1 MENCI
6 WISQNTIIV
15 ICLLTKKFKT
25 KNISAIIDKFAA
37 ENDSSPLEFS
47 FTINNVD
54 TYIKT
59 VTNDSFI
66 IYNDDIHDYF
76 SNHDKMINE
85 HVQMKQM
92 YIITVK
98 KEPKSIIKLVYSIDF
113 SDDNITPAIIL
124 HPESQIPYKK
134 YQPKEIYM
142 LLLREFNNIKA
153 INGILINIFDEQM
166 KEKLKAFVKYLY
178 NGKFVNKI
186 KIPLFTGIKVELRRS
201 SKLIMRFLEK
211 ETIHQVIEVDA
222 GEVLVDYI
230 KPIFGKNGFNAFGDI
245 VNNSNLKNNEDLK
258 CNIDN
263 KSIEIFEDTERKSY
277 KSKVKGYVHF
287 DKENF
292 YIDNK
297 IKMQRL
303 SRVQTS
309 VAKEEDNNIEVVISQ
324 SDTSLDSL
332 GEGVQL
338 TSESIHIHGHI
349 GAKSSL
355 RAVNLT
361 IDGATHKDSTQEAKF
376 ATINRHKGKL
386 RCHDA
391 KIKLL
396 EGGEIHATNV
406 EVENSL
412 GGVIYAENVTV
423 GHIKNNLKIYASNS
437 INIKHVGGEDNLFK
451 INYKDIPTLNSKYD
465 FISQEIEDLKYKLEG
480 AMKHTQSAVP
490 ILKEQINDLK
500 EQQNKIINSVE
511 RAKITISEPLRGLNT
526 ITFTLTNGEE
536 LTYKTDAKAYEPFYL
551 VASKDY
557 ITLHPT
563 NKKISLES

>member
-1 MENCI
+1 M
-6 WISQNTIIV
+6 
-15 ICLLTKKFKT
+15 ICLLIKKFKT
-25 KNISAIIDKFAA
+25 KNISATIDKFAA

-47 FTINNVD
+47 FVINNID

-59 VTNDSFI
+59 ISNDSFI
-66 IYNDDIHDYF
+66 LYNEDTNNYYG
-76 SNHDKMINE
+76 NHDKMIDE
-85 HVQMKQM
+85 HVQIKQM
-92 YIITVK
+92 FIITVK
-98 KEPKSIIKLVYSIDF
+98 KEPKNIIKLVYSIDF
-113 SDDNITPAIIL
+113 SDDKTTPAIIL

-134 YQPKEIYM
+134 YQPREIYM
-142 LLLREFNNIKA
+142 LLLKEFNNIKA

-186 KIPLFTGIKVELRRS
+186 KMPLFTGIKLELRKS

-211 ETIHQVIEVDA
+211 ETAHQVIEVDA

-230 KPIFGKNGFNAFGDI
+230 KPVFGKNGFNAFGDI
-245 VNNSNLKNNEDLK
+245 VDNTSLKNNEDLK
-258 CNIDN
+258 CNIDK
-263 KSIEIFEDTERKSY
+263 KSIEIFENKERKSY

-303 SRVQTS
+303 SRVQSS

-324 SDTSLDSL
+324 SDTTLDSL

-338 TSESIHIHGHI
+338 TSETIHIHGHI

-451 INYKDIPTLNSKYD
+451 ISYKDIPTLISKYD
-465 FISQEIEDLKYKLEG
+465 FISQEIEDLKYRLESVS
-480 AMKHTQSAVP
+480 KHTPSEVP
-490 ILKEQINDLK
+490 VIKKQIAELR

-511 RAKITISEPLRGLNT
+511 YAKITINEPLRGLNT

-551 VASKDY
+551 VMSENS

>member
-1 MENCI
+1 M
-6 WISQNTIIV
+6 
-15 ICLLTKKFKT
+15 ICLLIKKFKT
-25 KNISAIIDKFAA
+25 KNISATIDKFAA

-47 FTINNVD
+47 FVINNID

-59 VTNDSFI
+59 ISNDSFI
-66 IYNDDIHDYF
+66 LYNEDTNNYYG
-76 SNHDKMINE
+76 NHDKMIDE
-85 HVQMKQM
+85 HVQIKQM
-92 YIITVK
+92 FIITVK
-98 KEPKSIIKLVYSIDF
+98 KEPKNIIKLVYSIDF
-113 SDDNITPAIIL
+113 SDDKTTPAIIL

-134 YQPKEIYM
+134 YQPREIYM
-142 LLLREFNNIKA
+142 LLLKEFNNIKA

-186 KIPLFTGIKVELRRS
+186 KMPLFTGIKLELRKS

-211 ETIHQVIEVDA
+211 ETAHQVIEVDA

-230 KPIFGKNGFNAFGDI
+230 KPVFGKNGFNAFGDI
-245 VNNSNLKNNEDLK
+245 VDNTSLKNNEDLK
-258 CNIDN
+258 CNIDK
-263 KSIEIFEDTERKSY
+263 KSIEIFENKERKSY

-303 SRVQTS
+303 SRVQSS

-324 SDTSLDSL
+324 SDTTLDSL

-338 TSESIHIHGHI
+338 TSETIHIHGHI

-396 EGGEIHATNV
+396 EGGEVHATNV

-451 INYKDIPTLNSKYD
+451 ISYKDIPTLISKYD
-465 FISQEIEDLKYKLEG
+465 FISQEIEDLKYRLESVS
-480 AMKHTQSAVP
+480 KHTPSEVP
-490 ILKEQINDLK
+490 VIKKQIAELR

-511 RAKITISEPLRGLNT
+511 YAKITINEPLRGLNT

-551 VASKDY
+551 VMSENS

>member
-1 MENCI
+1 M
-6 WISQNTIIV
+6 T
-15 ICLLTKKFKT
+15 CLLTKKFKT
-25 KNISAIIDKFAA
+25 KNISATIDKFAA

-59 VTNDSFI
+59 ITNDSFI
-66 IYNDDIHDYF
+66 LYNEDVNNYYG
-76 SNHDKMINE
+76 NHDKMIDE
-85 HVQMKQM
+85 HVQIKQM
-92 YIITVK
+92 FIITVK

-113 SDDNITPAIIL
+113 SDDKTTPAIIL

-142 LLLREFNNIKA
+142 LLLKEFNNIKA
-153 INGILINIFDEQM
+153 INNILINIFDEQM

-186 KIPLFTGIKVELRRS
+186 KIPLFNGIKVELRKS

-211 ETIHQVIEVDA
+211 ETTHQIIEVDA

-230 KPIFGKNGFNAFGDI
+230 KPVFGNNGFNAFGDI
-245 VNNSNLKNNEDLK
+245 VDNTGLKNNEDLK
-258 CNIDN
+258 CNIDK
-263 KSIEIFEDTERKSY
+263 KSIEIFENDERKSY
-277 KSKVKGYVHF
+277 KSRVKGYVHF

-303 SRVQTS
+303 SRVQSS

-324 SDTSLDSL
+324 SDTTLDSL

-338 TSESIHIHGHI
+338 TSETIHIHGHI

-396 EGGEIHATNV
+396 EGGEVHATNV

-423 GHIKNNLKIYASNS
+423 GRIKNNLKIYASNS

-451 INYKDIPTLNSKYD
+451 ISYKEIPTLISKYD
-465 FISQEIEDLKYKLEG
+465 FISQEIEDLKYRLESVS
-480 AMKHTQSAVP
+480 KHTPSEVPVIKKQIGELRGEQS
-490 ILKEQINDLK
+490 
-500 EQQNKIINSVE
+500 KIINGVE
-511 RAKITISEPLRGLNT
+511 HAKITINEPLRGLNT

-551 VASKDY
+551 VMSENS

-563 NKKISLES
+563 NKKISIES